1 MSLKKSS
8 LIILFSLL
16 FFFVAS
22 TITSVGLI
30 IKSNTSLDNV
40 NKEIQVV
47 LSIIDPINHSRT
59 LRVRVMEYVK
69 MVEAGDATDL
79 SAKLASVKEALTKAD
94 SAFSAFMASPRLPDE
109 APLVTAYQE
118 AWQNY
123 RNQGLAPLTM
133 CRGSTLLFPWCLNSI
148 ANMKLCS
155 IRFSPFTRSTPK
167 R

>member
-22 TITSVGLI
+22 TFTSVGLI
-30 IKSNTSLDNV
+30 IKSNNSLDDV

-69 MVEAGDATDL
+69 MVEAGDSADQAEKL
-79 SAKLASVKEALTKAD
+79 SSVKAALKK
-94 SAFSAFMASPRLPDE
+94 PI
-109 APLVTAYQE
+109 APLP
-118 AWQNY
+118 
-123 RNQGLAPLTM
+123 PLWPHRVCKMKPRWSARIRMPGKTIVI
-133 CRGSTLLFPWCLNSI
+133 RGWS
-148 ANMKLCS
+148 
-155 IRFSPFTRSTPK
+155 R
-167 R
+167 

>member
-69 MVEAGDATDL
+69 MVEAGDATACVRCAEYIPRCAVFCSCICL
-79 SAKLASVKEALTKAD
+79 SPGKR
-94 SAFSAFMASPRLPDE
+94 SPHAVRR
-109 APLVTAYQE
+109 VISRIQI
-118 AWQNY
+118 N
-123 RNQGLAPLTM
+123 
-133 CRGSTLLFPWCLNSI
+133 
-148 ANMKLCS
+148 
-155 IRFSPFTRSTPK
+155 
-167 R
+167 

>member
-47 LSIIDPINHSRT
+47 LSIIDPITRT
-59 LRVRVMEYVK
+59 AEWRIVPKLLA
-69 MVEAGDATDL
+69 VE
-79 SAKLASVKEALTKAD
+79 
-94 SAFSAFMASPRLPDE
+94 
-109 APLVTAYQE
+109 
-118 AWQNY
+118 
-123 RNQGLAPLTM
+123 PLTLKSGIAAPRSPVNN
-133 CRGSTLLFPWCLNSI
+133 CGITERRDEDENVQINQEFNRVVKKLGLST
-148 ANMKLCS
+148 
-155 IRFSPFTRSTPK
+155 
-167 R
+167 

>member
-22 TITSVGLI
+22 TTTSVGLI

-59 LRVRVMEYVK
+59 LRV
-69 MVEAGDATDL
+69 
-79 SAKLASVKEALTKAD
+79 
-94 SAFSAFMASPRLPDE
+94 
-109 APLVTAYQE
+109 
-118 AWQNY
+118 
-123 RNQGLAPLTM
+123 
-133 CRGSTLLFPWCLNSI
+133 
-148 ANMKLCS
+148 
-155 IRFSPFTRSTPK
+155 
-167 R
+167 

>member
-69 MVEAGDATDL
+69 MVEAGDATDP

-94 SAFSAFMASPRLPDE
+94 SAFSAFIASPLCRTKPHWSLPTRRRGKTT
-109 APLVTAYQE
+109 VTRD
-118 AWQNY
+118 WH
-123 RNQGLAPLTM
+123 R
-133 CRGSTLLFPWCLNSI
+133 
-148 ANMKLCS
+148 
-155 IRFSPFTRSTPK
+155 
-167 R
+167 

>member
-69 MVEAGDATDL
+69 MVEAGDATDP

-94 SAFSAFMASPRLPDE
+94 NAFSAFMASPRLPDE

-118 AWQNY
+118 AWQKLLLPT
-123 RNQGLAPLTM
+123 QGGKSIVFIISRVILIVLKSNNEAK
-133 CRGSTLLFPWCLNSI
+133 RGFYC
-148 ANMKLCS
+148 
-155 IRFSPFTRSTPK
+155 FSN
-167 R
+167 

>member
-30 IKSNTSLDNV
+30 IKSNNSLDNV

-69 MVEAGDATDL
+69 MVEAGD
-79 SAKLASVKEALTKAD
+79 SADQPEKLMAVK
-94 SAFSAFMASPRLPDE
+94 R
-109 APLVTAYQE
+109 
-118 AWQNY
+118 
-123 RNQGLAPLTM
+123 R
-133 CRGSTLLFPWCLNSI
+133 
-148 ANMKLCS
+148 
-155 IRFSPFTRSTPK
+155 
-167 R
+167 

>member
-59 LRVRVMEYVK
+59 C
-69 MVEAGDATDL
+69 
-79 SAKLASVKEALTKAD
+79 SAAK
-94 SAFSAFMASPRLPDE
+94 FF
-109 APLVTAYQE
+109 APK
-118 AWQNY
+118 
-123 RNQGLAPLTM
+123 R
-133 CRGSTLLFPWCLNSI
+133 I
-148 ANMKLCS
+148 KLCTATTERKPV
-155 IRFSPFTRSTPK
+155 IAHGAN
-167 R
+167 